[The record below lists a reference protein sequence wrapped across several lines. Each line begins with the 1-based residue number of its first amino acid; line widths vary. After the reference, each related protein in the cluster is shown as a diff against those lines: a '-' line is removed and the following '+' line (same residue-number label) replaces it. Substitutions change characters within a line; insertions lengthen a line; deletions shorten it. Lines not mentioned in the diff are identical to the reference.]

1 VIEFLIWNGPSITNW
16 FGYYL
21 ILEILLGLP
30 GMAAFVAFITL
41 LQSATPREFRGRV
54 FSLMGA
60 LSSAALLVSV
70 LVGGSLGEVFDP
82 RTVLNATVALE
93 ALTAVAALVL
103 FRGAIAPRDQ
113 QPAASP

>member
-1 VIEFLIWNGPSITNW
+1 MPAAVIEFLIWNGPSITDW

-30 GMAAFVAFITL
+30 GMAAFIAFITL

-60 LSSAALLVSV
+60 LEQRGPARQRPGGR
-70 LVGGSLGEVFDP
+70 LVG
-82 RTVLNATVALE
+82 
-93 ALTAVAALVL
+93 
-103 FRGAIAPRDQ
+103 
-113 QPAASP
+113 